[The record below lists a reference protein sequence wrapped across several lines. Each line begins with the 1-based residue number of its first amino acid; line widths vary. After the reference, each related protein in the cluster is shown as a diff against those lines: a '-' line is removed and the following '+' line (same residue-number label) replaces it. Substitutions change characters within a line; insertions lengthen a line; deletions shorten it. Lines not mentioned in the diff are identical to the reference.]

1 MKLSCI
7 QLAIPFRKVVQNKW
21 ITICHPSCLKGQQN
35 LPLGNCRKSVDWPG
49 PNISQHRHH
58 GNVSPGPVVL
68 ATTTGGVG
76 AVVVV
81 AVMGLPECYK
91 MGPQPWSN
99 HGSSHLV
106 SKYFATM
113 EFFRGPLNYWGCS
126 CTPSINSLV
135 MAYTYRGYTS
145 YLLRKGDPPSTS
157 CT

>member
-7 QLAIPFRKVVQNKW
+7 QLAIPFKKVVQNNW
-21 ITICHPSCLKGQQN
+21 ITICHPSFLKGQQN

-49 PNISQHRHH
+49 PNISQHRHR
-58 GNVSPGPVVL
+58 GTCLLVPSSWPPRRVVL
-68 ATTTGGVG
+68 ALWWSWRWWDYLSATRW
-76 AVVVV
+76 
-81 AVMGLPECYK
+81 
-91 MGPQPWSN
+91 GPN
-99 HGSSHLV
+99 LGGSSHLV

-113 EFFRGPLNYWGCS
+113 ELYGVPLITGVVGS
-126 CTPSINSLV
+126 LPHSLV